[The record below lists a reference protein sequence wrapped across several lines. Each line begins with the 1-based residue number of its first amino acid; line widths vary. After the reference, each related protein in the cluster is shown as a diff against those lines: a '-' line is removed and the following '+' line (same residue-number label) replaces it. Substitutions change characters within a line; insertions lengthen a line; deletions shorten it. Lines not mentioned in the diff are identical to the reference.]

1 MKYSERLSLVIIR
14 EDGRRQSWR
23 LRRVWLHALLGS
35 LLLLPCLVGALG
47 WFCYDAWRENRLMHD
62 ELLRLENEGEA
73 MEGKLER
80 LEQVSILLE
89 ESAVPGHDILTR
101 ALAQSDMDDTVASPA
116 EESAATTA
124 PGGEEAA
131 MKEQMTRQE
140 GPGHAEFPAITSDY
154 VSVDKV
160 RVRLVRNR
168 MLRIAL
174 DLRNTRDG
182 RAEGEVTAILVTP
195 EGKHMPLKFS
205 PSDVGKFS
213 ILRFKRAV
221 MSAGLPKGMDSAPNG
236 AQVLLEV
243 RDNSVKRTVVF
254 RNIFAVEQ

>member
-23 LRRVWLHALLGS
+23 LRRVWLHTLLAS
-35 LLLLPCLVGALG
+35 LLLLPCLVGGLS
-47 WFCYDAWRENRLMHD
+47 WLCYDIWRENRLLHN

-80 LEQVSILLE
+80 LEQVSVLLE
-89 ESAVPGHDILTR
+89 ESSVPGRDILTR
-101 ALAQSDMDDTVASPA
+101 ALAQSDMGDAASLPA
-116 EESAATTA
+116 GEATTSSAASDN
-124 PGGEEAA
+124 EDAA
-131 MKEQMTRQE
+131 MKERMASDE
-140 GPGHAEFPAITSDY
+140 GPGHADFPAIKGDY
-154 VSVDKV
+154 VAVDNV
-160 RVRLVRNR
+160 RVRLVHNR

-174 DLRNTRDG
+174 DLRNTREG
-182 RAEGEVTAILVTP
+182 RAEGEVAAVLATP
-195 EGKHMPLKFS
+195 EGKRLPLKFS

-221 MSAGLPKGMDSAPNG
+221 MSANLPKGADNLNG
-236 AQVLLEV
+236 MQVVLEV
-243 RDNSVKRTVVF
+243 RGGAKNAVVF

>member
-35 LLLLPCLVGALG
+35 LLLLPCLAGVLG
-47 WFCYDAWRENRLMHD
+47 WFC
-62 ELLRLENEGEA
+62 

-89 ESAVPGHDILTR
+89 ESAVPGRDILTR
-101 ALAQSDMDDTVASPA
+101 ALAQSDMGDTVASPA

-221 MSAGLPKGMDSAPNG
+221 MSAGLPKGADSALNG

>member
-14 EDGRRQSWR
+14 EDGRRRSWR
-23 LRRVWLHALLGS
+23 LRRIWLHALLTS
-35 LLLLPCLVGALG
+35 LLLLPCLAGGLG
-47 WFCYDAWRENRLMHD
+47 WFCYDAWRENRRLHN
-62 ELLRLENEGEA
+62 ELLRLESEGEA

-80 LEQVSILLE
+80 LEQVSVLLE
-89 ESAVPGHDILTR
+89 ESAVPGRDILTR
-101 ALAQSDMDDTVASPA
+101 ALAQSDMGDATAAPA
-116 EESAATTA
+116 GEEPAATA
-124 PGGEEAA
+124 PAGEEAD
-131 MKEQMTRQE
+131 MKEQMTKEE

-154 VSVDKV
+154 VVVDKV

-174 DLRNTRDG
+174 DLRNTREG
-182 RAEGEVTAILVTP
+182 RAEGEVLAVLVTP

-221 MSAGLPKGMDSAPNG
+221 MSANLPKGADSALNG

-243 RDNSVKRTVVF
+243 RDNTSKRTVVF